1 MKRTIAF
8 LFAFCTLAA
17 GVAIAQDILIED
29 VQLQAPKDSVVMLDV
44 PELPAEDVVEVP
56 KVDRQLVNHLAAGI
70 PIGFMGNG
78 VGIIEVATTLTPH
91 LQFRLGYHFPI
102 VSAFS
107 FTWNDICNVASVVGA
122 GDLPK
127 TVEYNGKTIDFGPS
141 KLSFGSNLDINA
153 DYYAFADQDDIWMP
167 KKLATA
173 CDVLATKDNSKPNLF
188 TSNSMQVDAEGREL
202 ELFHKGPEPK
212 FRKGNVLVFG
222 TEQGCSMV
230 FNRKALEIYSEHEP
244 TLTWHDRWLYHICYF
259 LGSVTYD
266 HRPLFYYRRH
276 EKNALANHKAGSLE
290 GEPSKIVR
298 VYRILF
304 VEPPVTNHVEMA
316 HEFFDHFAS
325 HLKKEDQKLFQR
337 FIVCRKSIASKIY
350 ILFSRHFIYPYYD
363 ANEGRLLK
371 WLVLAGRL

>member
-1 MKRTIAF
+1 MSTYNGERF
-8 LFAFCTLAA
+8 LEEQL
-17 GVAIAQDILIED
+17 DSILCQED
-29 VQLQAPKDSVVMLDV
+29 VNVSLLVRDDGSKDNTCQILSDYALKHQNI
-44 PELPAEDVVEVP
+44 ELKLCENVGFVKSFSE
-56 KVDRQLVNHLAAGI
+56 LVKMA
-70 PIGFMGNG
+70 
-78 VGIIEVATTLTPH
+78 VT
-91 LQFRLGYHFPI
+91 
-102 VSAFS
+102 
-107 FTWNDICNVASVVGA
+107 
-122 GDLPK
+122 
-127 TVEYNGKTIDFGPS
+127 
-141 KLSFGSNLDINA
+141 LDIDA

-167 KKLATA
+167 QKLAMA
-173 CDVLATKDNSKPNLF
+173 CSVLATKDNSKPNLF
-188 TSNSMQVDAEGREL
+188 TSNSMQIDAEGREL

-230 FNRKALEIYSEHEP
+230 FNRKAVEIYSEHEP
-244 TLTWHDRWLYHICYF
+244 SLTWHDRWLYHICYF

-266 HRPLFYYRRH
+266 HQPLFYYRRH

-316 HEFFDHFAS
+316 QEFYDHFAS
-325 HLKKEDQKLFQR
+325 RLKKDDQKLFRR
-337 FIVCRKSIASKIY
+337 FIVCRRSLASKIY
-350 ILFSRHFIYPYYD
+350 MLFSRHFIYPYYD

>member
-1 MKRTIAF
+1 MSTYNGERF
-8 LFAFCTLAA
+8 LEEQL
-17 GVAIAQDILIED
+17 DSILSQED
-29 VQLQAPKDSVVMLDV
+29 VNVSLLVRDDGSKDNTCQILSDYALKHQNI
-44 PELPAEDVVEVP
+44 ELKLCENVGFVKSFSE
-56 KVDRQLVNHLAAGI
+56 LVKMA
-70 PIGFMGNG
+70 
-78 VGIIEVATTLTPH
+78 VT
-91 LQFRLGYHFPI
+91 
-102 VSAFS
+102 
-107 FTWNDICNVASVVGA
+107 
-122 GDLPK
+122 
-127 TVEYNGKTIDFGPS
+127 
-141 KLSFGSNLDINA
+141 LDIDA

-167 KKLATA
+167 QKLAMA
-173 CDVLATKDNSKPNLF
+173 CSVLAMKDNSKPNLF
-188 TSNSMQVDAEGREL
+188 TSNSMQIDAEGREL

-230 FNRKALEIYSEHEP
+230 FNRKAVEIYSEHEP
-244 TLTWHDRWLYHICYF
+244 SLTWHDRWLYHICYF

-266 HRPLFYYRRH
+266 HQPLFYYRRH

-316 HEFFDHFAS
+316 QEFYDHFAS
-325 HLKKEDQKLFQR
+325 RLKKDDQKLFRR
-337 FIVCRKSIASKIY
+337 FIVCRRSLASKIY
-350 ILFSRHFIYPYYD
+350 MLFSRHFIYPYYD

>member
-1 MKRTIAF
+1 MSTYNGGRF
-8 LFAFCTLAA
+8 LEEQLDSILSQE
-17 GVAIAQDILIED
+17 GVDVSLLVRDDGSRDNTCQILSDYSSKHQNIE
-29 VQLQAPKDSVVMLDV
+29 VKTCENVGFVKSFSA
-44 PELPAEDVVEVP
+44 
-56 KVDRQLVNHLAAGI
+56 LVNMA
-70 PIGFMGNG
+70 
-78 VGIIEVATTLTPH
+78 VT
-91 LQFRLGYHFPI
+91 
-102 VSAFS
+102 
-107 FTWNDICNVASVVGA
+107 
-122 GDLPK
+122 
-127 TVEYNGKTIDFGPS
+127 
-141 KLSFGSNLDINA
+141 LDIDV
-153 DYYAFADQDDIWMP
+153 DYYAFADQDDIWLP
-167 KKLATA
+167 NKLATA

-230 FNRKALEIYSEHEP
+230 FNRKAVDIYSEHEP
-244 TLTWHDRWLYHICYF
+244 NLTWHDRWMYHICYF

-266 HRPLFYYRRH
+266 HQPLFYYRRH

-316 HEFFDHFAS
+316 QEFYDHFALR
-325 HLKKEDQKLFQR
+325 LKKEDQKLFRR
-337 FIVCRKSIASKIY
+337 FIICRKSLVSKIY
-350 ILFSRHFIYPYYD
+350 MLFSRHFIYPYYD

-371 WLVLAGRL
+371 WLILAGRL

>member
-1 MKRTIAF
+1 VKIPRVLVLMSTYNGGRF
-8 LFAFCTLAA
+8 LEEQLDSILSQE
-17 GVAIAQDILIED
+17 GVDVSLLVRDDGSRDNTCQILSDYSSKHQNIE
-29 VQLQAPKDSVVMLDV
+29 VKTCENVGFVKSFSA
-44 PELPAEDVVEVP
+44 
-56 KVDRQLVNHLAAGI
+56 LVNMA
-70 PIGFMGNG
+70 
-78 VGIIEVATTLTPH
+78 VT
-91 LQFRLGYHFPI
+91 
-102 VSAFS
+102 
-107 FTWNDICNVASVVGA
+107 
-122 GDLPK
+122 
-127 TVEYNGKTIDFGPS
+127 
-141 KLSFGSNLDINA
+141 LDIDV
-153 DYYAFADQDDIWMP
+153 DYYAFADQDDIWLP
-167 KKLATA
+167 NKLATA

-230 FNRKALEIYSEHEP
+230 FNRKAVDIYSEHEP
-244 TLTWHDRWLYHICYF
+244 NLTWHDRWMYHICYF

-266 HRPLFYYRRH
+266 HQPLFYYRRH

-316 HEFFDHFAS
+316 QEFYDHFALR
-325 HLKKEDQKLFQR
+325 LKKEDQKLFRR
-337 FIVCRKSIASKIY
+337 FIICRKSLVSKIY
-350 ILFSRHFIYPYYD
+350 MLFSRHFIYPYYD

-371 WLVLAGRL
+371 WLILAGRL

>member
-1 MKRTIAF
+1 LDYSLKH
-8 LFAFCTLAA
+8 
-17 GVAIAQDILIED
+17 QNIE
-29 VQLQAPKDSVVMLDV
+29 VKACENVGFVKSFS
-44 PELPAEDVVEVP
+44 A
-56 KVDRQLVNHLAAGI
+56 LVNMA
-70 PIGFMGNG
+70 
-78 VGIIEVATTLTPH
+78 V
-91 LQFRLGYHFPI
+91 
-102 VSAFS
+102 
-107 FTWNDICNVASVVGA
+107 
-122 GDLPK
+122 
-127 TVEYNGKTIDFGPS
+127 
-141 KLSFGSNLDINA
+141 NLDIDV

-167 KKLATA
+167 NKLATA

-230 FNRKALEIYSEHEP
+230 FNRKAVDIYSEHEP
-244 TLTWHDRWLYHICYF
+244 SLTWHDRWMYHICYF

-266 HRPLFYYRRH
+266 HQPLFYYRRH
-276 EKNALANHKAGSLE
+276 EKNALANHKAGGLE

-316 HEFFDHFAS
+316 QEFYDHFALR
-325 HLKKEDQKLFQR
+325 LKKEDQKLFRR
-337 FIVCRKSIASKIY
+337 FIICRKSLVSKIY
-350 ILFSRHFIYPYYD
+350 MLFSRHFIYPYYD

-371 WLVLAGRL
+371 WLILAGRL